1 MTKEIEQ
8 AQKEFHDAAL
18 ELRDAV
24 KKFAIAAGD
33 TQKETAHVWNS
44 IAITLNDFR
53 FRRGFQAEIP
63 RFDLMPQAEFDSI
76 GGSDKEDEHPQE
88 PPIEEEIEGMYKG
101 SQTEQEAYRLSHS

>member
-53 FRRGFQAEIP
+53 FRRGFKNEIP
-63 RFDLMPQAEFDSI
+63 RFELMPKAALVQI
-76 GGSDKEDEHPQE
+76 GEPDREADDNEGGDVDKV
-88 PPIEEEIEGMYKG
+88 
-101 SQTEQEAYRLSHS
+101 EQEINHE